1 MNSYFSSVFTDEDYE
16 NFPVFD
22 RVVDRKLENTADC
35 SVNEVKCIMQ
45 KLNSN
50 KSPGPD
56 RIAPGILKSCVTQL
70 APSVTYIC

>member
-22 RVVDRKLENTADC
+22 RVFDRKLENIADC

-45 KLNSN
+45 KINPN

-56 RIAPGILKSCVTQL
+56 SIAAALYS
-70 APSVTYIC
+70 